1 MWPLLSD
8 LVDESIVV
16 ELNDMAAAMRLVAD
30 RTHVVI
36 EVAAACA
43 VAAAKTRTRTRLI
56 TPARALYGLLE
67 TQIVSMF
74 YDRDDQGVPQ
84 RWLQVAKEASRTVTP
99 QFSAKRMVKHYV
111 WEMYAPALAST
122 RQSVPTSSE
131 EP

>member
-56 TPARALYGLLE
+56 TPTRALYGFLE
-67 TQIVSMF
+67 TQIV
-74 YDRDDQGVPQ
+74 P
-84 RWLQVAKEASRTVTP
+84 TVLRP
-99 QFSAKRMVKHYV
+99 
-111 WEMYAPALAST
+111 
-122 RQSVPTSSE
+122 
-131 EP
+131 